1 VIYLVSVQV
10 DHLVLL
16 LVPFLLDENSFSVL
30 RVLAYEAFCF
40 DASLS
45 QIFLSPLFPLFLYFY
60 IYVCIWVL
68 CPSWRLGRF
77 LLLASEEIPLCLA
90 GSTSCRCLRYVD
102 HGYLGEFAEILML
115 CC

>member
-60 IYVCIWVL
+60 IYL
-68 CPSWRLGRF
+68 RGRHARAA
-77 LLLASEEIPLCLA
+77 ASVTRD
-90 GSTSCRCLRYVD
+90 GNSGT
-102 HGYLGEFAEILML
+102 GT
-115 CC
+115 